1 MDISNLTIKE
11 LERLFK
17 QEQENQITDELLAA
31 CRNDSRI
38 AAQKLVQ
45 KYERQGKK
53 SVCWPCISSRGKAGR
68 RDLR

>member
-17 QEQENQITDELLAA
+17 KEQENQITDELLAA

-38 AAQKLVQ
+38 AAQKLVH
-45 KYERQGKK
+45 KYERQ
-53 SVCWPCISSRGKAGR
+53 
-68 RDLR
+68 